1 MYNNN
6 MAFYIRVVVY
16 MIKKIVAGI
25 AAIFITLVV
34 VDQLFI
40 QDLLTSIEQ
49 KNSNKSTEISQ
60 DFADAVAMSEDE
72 GLQVG
77 KKAPDFTLKTYN
89 GKTVKLSDLKGK
101 RVLLNF
107 WASWCGPCEEEM
119 PVMQKVYEELKEDQV
134 EFVAVNMTIGKETI
148 ESATQFVK
156 QFGLTFP
163 VPLDIEGEVMK
174 LYEVYGLPTSYFIDS
189 DGVIRAKYF
198 GPMEEKFMKE
208 ELTKLK

>member
-1 MYNNN
+1 

-49 KNSNKSTEISQ
+49 KNSNKSTENSQ

-77 KKAPDFTLKTYN
+77 KKAPDFTLETYN

>member
-1 MYNNN
+1 

-49 KNSNKSTEISQ
+49 KNSNKSTENSQ

-148 ESATQFVK
+148 ESGDTICE
-156 QFGLTFP
+156 T
-163 VPLDIEGEVMK
+163 IW
-174 LYEVYGLPTSYFIDS
+174 SYFS
-189 DGVIRAKYF
+189 STFRYRRGSNETV
-198 GPMEEKFMKE
+198 
-208 ELTKLK
+208 

>member
-1 MYNNN
+1 

-49 KNSNKSTEISQ
+49 KNSNKSTENSQ

-72 GLQVG
+72 SLQVG
-77 KKAPDFTLKTYN
+77 KKAPDFTLKTYD

>member
-1 MYNNN
+1 